1 MKLSRNLYAVI
12 MLHILKTRHSLE
24 YFYDSLTIADLYFVL
39 LSHPTYYNLNTL
51 HELEAIYFT

>member
-1 MKLSRNLYAVI
+1 